1 MTPIS
6 STQTSR
12 DLSPEGQAAAAW
24 FRQLARTLRVFR
36 LYSSGN
42 PTAANAQESAASA
55 LAGLLATCGG
65 WQLRF
70 SATEI
75 FLDDESVVRV
85 ASMGQGAERVSSVTD
100 HLPFLFYR
108 DGIRRLTI
116 TAGATRSEVDTFIQI
131 LRDASCGIGTQD
143 DLVTL
148 LWQANLSHIRI
159 EAVPLEQTIYLSS
172 QAGGSGQGDAPEKR
186 GQVFAW
192 SPAGA
197 EIHTDLG
204 QAAGVQGLHRDTFD
218 DWNLPGEAA
227 DVPAAFARIEAQAEA
242 ARPGFLAAWDR
253 ENSAAWIDQ
262 APVFLRGLHTLDGS
276 EDMRRALG
284 RLTVTW
290 LTSAL
295 QHMAWDEAQLALEL
309 LNELDRDRELVGD
322 ELTAAL
328 AGLDTEA
335 IAERFDE
342 GESSDQAHF
351 AAFTVALGTPAV
363 GLCVDIL
370 SRADK
375 ARARAAVVTALCYL
389 CADDPQLLAPWF
401 ADSRWQL
408 VRNLVFVLG
417 HIGGPAVVP
426 LLRAVACHPE
436 PRVRRQ
442 IVHALGSVPPEERIP
457 LLLEQLSARDPQLLA
472 AALNMLTR
480 EKDPRVARAIL
491 TLIESPDF
499 ESRDEDNQR
508 TLFGALGDIAGDPA
522 VPALEALLHQ
532 GGWFARR
539 TFQRVATART
549 LRQIGTP
556 EAMSAL
562 EAGLS
567 ARSEAVRAACLEA
580 LGSRSRKP

>member
-1 MTPIS
+1 MTSIS

-12 DLSPEGQAAAAW
+12 DLSPEAQAAAAW

-36 LYSSGN
+36 LYSGNN
-42 PTAANAQESAASA
+42 PTVLSAQETAAAA
-55 LAGLLATCGG
+55 LAGLIASHGG

-85 ASMGQGAERVSSVTD
+85 APLTHGAEPVKSVTD

-116 TAGATRSEVDTFIQI
+116 AAGAPRREVDAFIQI
-131 LRDASCGIGTQD
+131 LRDTTCGTNQQD

-148 LWQANLSHIRI
+148 LWQANLSHIQI

-172 QAGGSGQGDAPEKR
+172 QAGDGPGDAREKR

-192 SPAGA
+192 SPTGA

-218 DWNLPGEAA
+218 DWALPEETV
-227 DVPAAFARIEAQAEA
+227 DVPEAFAQLGAQAEA

-253 ENSAAWIDQ
+253 ENSAGWIDQ
-262 APVFLRGLHTLDGS
+262 APVVLRGLHSLDGS

-284 RLTVTW
+284 RSIITW
-290 LTSAL
+290 LASAL
-295 QHMAWDEAQLALEL
+295 QRMAWGEARRALEL
-309 LNELDRDRELVGD
+309 LDEIDRDRELIGD

-328 AGLDTEA
+328 TGLDTEA
-335 IAERFDE
+335 IADRFDE
-342 GESSDQAHF
+342 GEASDQGHF
-351 AAFTVALGTPAV
+351 AAFTVALGAPAI

-370 SRADK
+370 ARAGK

-389 CADDPQLLAPWF
+389 CADDPQLLAPWM

-417 HIGGPAVVP
+417 HVGGPAVVP
-426 LLRAVACHPE
+426 LLRVVARHPE

-442 IVHALGSVPPEERIP
+442 LVQALGSVSPDERIP
-457 LLLEQLSARDPQLLA
+457 LLIEQLDARDPQLLA
-472 AALNMLTR
+472 GALHMLTR
-480 EKDPRVARAIL
+480 ERNPRVARAIL
-491 TLIESPDF
+491 ALIESPDF

-508 TLFGALGDIAGDPA
+508 TLFGALADVAGDPA

-539 TFQRVATART
+539 TFQRVAAART

-556 EAMSAL
+556 DAMTAL
-562 EAGLS
+562 EAGVR
-567 ARSEAVRAACLEA
+567 ARSEAVRAVCLEA
-580 LGSRSRKP
+580 LGARSRP

>member
-1 MTPIS
+1 MTSIS

-12 DLSPEGQAAAAW
+12 DLSPEAQAAAAW

-36 LYSSGN
+36 LYSGSN
-42 PTAANAQESAASA
+42 LTALSAQEAAASA
-55 LAGLLATCGG
+55 LAGLLATHGG

-75 FLDDESVVRV
+75 FLGDESVVHV
-85 ASMGQGAERVSSVTD
+85 APMSQGAERVSSVTD

-116 TAGATRSEVDTFIQI
+116 APGAPRGEVDTLIQI
-131 LRDASCGIGTQD
+131 LRDVSCGTGSQD

-172 QAGGSGQGDAPEKR
+172 QAGSGPGGAREKR

-192 SPAGA
+192 SPAGT
-197 EIHTDLG
+197 EIRTDLG

-218 DWNLPGEAA
+218 DWTLPEEAV
-227 DVPAAFARIEAQAEA
+227 DVPEAFARLGPLAEA
-242 ARPGFLAAWDR
+242 ARPGFLAAWER
-253 ENSAAWIDQ
+253 ENSTAWIEQ
-262 APVFLRGLHTLDGS
+262 APILLHGLYALDGS

-284 RLTVTW
+284 RSTITW
-290 LTSAL
+290 LAAAL
-295 QHMAWDEAQLALEL
+295 QHMAWDEARRALEL
-309 LNELDRDRELVGD
+309 LNELDQDRELVGD
-322 ELTAAL
+322 ELAAAL
-328 AGLDTEA
+328 AGLDTGA

-342 GESSDQAHF
+342 GEAANQSHF
-351 AAFTVALGTPAV
+351 AGFTVALGAPAI

-370 SRADK
+370 ARADK

-389 CADDPQLLAPWF
+389 CADDPQLLAPWL
-401 ADSRWQL
+401 ADSRWHL

-417 HIGGPAVVP
+417 HIGGPAIVP
-426 LLRAVACHPE
+426 LLRVVARHPE

-442 IVHALGSVPPEERIP
+442 LVQALGAVPPEDRIP
-457 LLLEQLSARDPQLLA
+457 LLLEQLDARDPQLLA
-472 AALNMLTR
+472 TALNMLTR
-480 EKDPRVARAIL
+480 EKNPRVARAIL
-491 TLIESPDF
+491 ALIESPTF

-508 TLFGALGDIAGDPA
+508 TLFSALGDIADDFT
-522 VPALEALLHQ
+522 VPALERLLHQ
-532 GGWFARR
+532 GGWFTRR
-539 TFQRVATART
+539 TFQRVAAART

-556 EAMSAL
+556 NAMSAL
-562 EAGLS
+562 EAGAS

-580 LGSRSRKP
+580 LGARSRP

>member
-1 MTPIS
+1 MTSVS

-12 DLSPEGQAAAAW
+12 DLSPEAQAAAAW

-36 LYSSGN
+36 LYNGNN
-42 PTAANAQESAASA
+42 PTVVSAQETAASA
-55 LAGLLATCGG
+55 LAGLLASHGG

-75 FLDDESVVRV
+75 FLDDESIVRV
-85 ASMGQGAERVSSVTD
+85 ASQTPGAERVSSVTD
-100 HLPFLFYR
+100 QLPFLFYH

-116 TAGATRSEVDTFIQI
+116 SAGAPRGEVDTFIQI
-131 LRDASCGIGTQD
+131 LRDASCGTHSQD

-148 LWQANLSHIRI
+148 LWQANLSHIQI

-172 QAGGSGQGDAPEKR
+172 QAGGGQGDAREKR

-218 DWNLPGEAA
+218 DWALPEAAA
-227 DVPAAFARIEAQAEA
+227 DVPEAFARLGPLAEA
-242 ARPGFLAAWDR
+242 ARPGFLAAWDL
-253 ENSAAWIDQ
+253 ESSTGWIDQ
-262 APVFLRGLHTLDGS
+262 APVLLRGLYALDGS

-284 RLTVTW
+284 RSIITW
-290 LTSAL
+290 LASAL
-295 QHMAWDEAQLALEL
+295 QRMAWDEAQRALEL
-309 LNELDRDRELVGD
+309 LDELDRDRELIGD

-328 AGLDTEA
+328 TGLDTEA
-335 IAERFDE
+335 IADRFDE
-342 GESSDQAHF
+342 GEASDQGHF
-351 AAFTVALGTPAV
+351 AAFTVALGAPAI

-370 SRADK
+370 ARAKK
-375 ARARAAVVTALCYL
+375 ARARAAAVTALCYL
-389 CADDPQLLAPWF
+389 CADDPQLLAPWLT
-401 ADSRWQL
+401 DPHWHL

-426 LLRAVACHPE
+426 LLRAVTRHPE

-442 IVHALGSVPPEERIP
+442 LVQALGSVPPEDRNS
-457 LLLEQLSARDPQLLA
+457 LLIEQLDARDPQLLA

-480 EKDPRVARAIL
+480 EQNPRVARAL
-491 TLIESPDF
+491 LALIESPDF

-539 TFQRVATART
+539 TFLRVATART

-556 EAMSAL
+556 DAMAAL
-562 EAGLS
+562 EAGVS

-580 LGSRSRKP
+580 LGARSRP

>member
-12 DLSPEGQAAAAW
+12 DLSPEAQAAAAW
-24 FRQLARTLRVFR
+24 FRQLARALRVFR
-36 LYSSGN
+36 LYSGSSL
-42 PTAANAQESAASA
+42 TAQNAQETTASA
-55 LAGLLATCGG
+55 LSGLLAVQGC

-75 FLDDESVVRV
+75 FLNDESVVRV
-85 ASMGQGAERVSSVTD
+85 APLTQGAERVSSVTD

-116 TAGATRSEVDTFIQI
+116 AAGAARSEVDTLIQI
-131 LRDASCGIGTQD
+131 LRDATCGTNQQD

-148 LWQANLSHIRI
+148 LWQANISHIQI

-172 QAGGSGQGDAPEKR
+172 QAGDGHGDAREKR

-192 SPAGA
+192 SPTGT

-218 DWNLPGEAA
+218 DWALPEETV
-227 DVPAAFARIEAQAEA
+227 DVPEAFARLGALAEA

-253 ENSAAWIDQ
+253 ENSTAWIEQ
-262 APVFLRGLHTLDGS
+262 APVFLRGLSTLDGS

-284 RLTVTW
+284 RLTITW
-290 LTSAL
+290 LASAL
-295 QHMAWDEAQLALEL
+295 QHMAWDEAQSALGL
-309 LNELDRDRELVGD
+309 LNEIDPDCELVGD
-322 ELTAAL
+322 ELAVAL

-335 IAERFDE
+335 IADRFDE
-342 GESSDQAHF
+342 GEASDQSRF
-351 AAFTVALGTPAV
+351 TAFTVALGAPAI

-370 SRADK
+370 ARADK

-389 CADDPQLLAPWF
+389 CAEDPQLLAPWL
-401 ADSRWQL
+401 ADSRWHL
-408 VRNLVFVLG
+408 VRNLIFVFG
-417 HIGGPAVVP
+417 HIGGPAIVP
-426 LLRAVACHPE
+426 LLRAVARHPE

-442 IVHALGSVPPEERIP
+442 LVQALGAVPLEDRIP
-457 LLLEQLSARDPQLLA
+457 LLLEQLDARDPQLLA
-472 AALNMLTR
+472 AALHMLTR
-480 EKDPRVARAIL
+480 EKNPRIARAIL
-491 TLIESPDF
+491 VLIESPDF

-508 TLFGALGDIAGDPA
+508 TLFNALADIAGDSA
-522 VPALEALLHQ
+522 VPALEALLYQ

-539 TFQRVATART
+539 TFQRVAAART

-556 EAMSAL
+556 DAMATL
-562 EAGLS
+562 EAGVS
-567 ARSEAVRAACLEA
+567 ARSEAVRTACLEA
-580 LGSRSRKP
+580 LGARSRP

>member
-1 MTPIS
+1 MTSIS
-6 STQTSR
+6 SMQTSR
-12 DLSPEGQAAAAW
+12 DLSPEAQASAAW
-24 FRQLARTLRVFR
+24 FRLLARTLRVFR
-36 LYSSGN
+36 LYSGN
-42 PTAANAQESAASA
+42 NLTALNAQETAASA
-55 LAGLLATCGG
+55 LAELLAVHGG

-70 SATEI
+70 SSTEI
-75 FLDDESVVRV
+75 FLDDESVVHV
-85 ASMGQGAERVSSVTD
+85 TPQTPGAERASNVTD

-116 TAGATRSEVDTFIQI
+116 EAGVPRREVDTFIQI
-131 LRDASCGIGTQD
+131 LRDASGGTGSQD

-148 LWQANLSHIRI
+148 LWQANLSHIQI

-172 QAGGSGQGDAPEKR
+172 QAGGGPGGAHEQR

-192 SPAGA
+192 SPAGT

-218 DWNLPGEAA
+218 DWALPEEAVN
-227 DVPAAFARIEAQAEA
+227 VPEAFARLGAQAEA
-242 ARPGFLAAWDR
+242 ARPGFLAAWDL
-253 ENSAAWIDQ
+253 ENSTGWIEQ
-262 APVFLRGLHTLDGS
+262 APVFFRGLYALDGS

-284 RLTVTW
+284 RSIITW
-290 LTSAL
+290 LASAL
-295 QHMAWDEAQLALEL
+295 QRMAWDEAQRALEL
-309 LNELDRDRELVGD
+309 INELDRDRALVGE
-322 ELTAAL
+322 ELAAAL

-335 IAERFDE
+335 IADRFDA
-342 GESSDQAHF
+342 GEASDQGRF
-351 AAFTVALGTPAV
+351 AAFTVALGAPAI

-370 SRADK
+370 ARADK
-375 ARARAAVVTALCYL
+375 ARVRAAAVTALCYL
-389 CADDPQLLAPWF
+389 CADDPQLLAPWMG
-401 ADSRWQL
+401 DSRWQL

-426 LLRAVACHPE
+426 MLRAVARHPE

-442 IVHALGSVPPEERIP
+442 LVQALGSVPPEARNP
-457 LLLEQLSARDPQLLA
+457 LLLEQLSTRDTQLLA

-480 EKDPRVARAIL
+480 EKNPRVARAIL
-491 TLIESPDF
+491 AFIESPDF

-522 VPALEALLHQ
+522 VPALEALLHK
-532 GGWFARR
+532 GGWFARN
-539 TFQRVATART
+539 TFRRVAAART

-556 EAMSAL
+556 DAMAAL
-562 EAGLS
+562 EAGVS

-580 LGSRSRKP
+580 LGTRSRP

>member
-12 DLSPEGQAAAAW
+12 DLSPEAQAAAAW
-24 FRQLARTLRVFR
+24 FRQLARALRVFR
-36 LYSSGN
+36 LYSGTN
-42 PTAANAQESAASA
+42 LTALNAQEAAASA
-55 LAGLLATCGG
+55 LAGLLATHGG

-75 FLDDESVVRV
+75 FLEDESVVHM
-85 ASMGQGAERVSSVTD
+85 APMSHGAERVSSVTD

-116 TAGATRSEVDTFIQI
+116 AAGASRSEVDTLIQI
-131 LRDASCGIGTQD
+131 LRDASCGTGSQD

-148 LWQANLSHIRI
+148 LWQANLSHVRI

-172 QAGGSGQGDAPEKR
+172 QAGGGERGAREKR

-192 SPAGA
+192 SPAGT

-218 DWNLPGEAA
+218 DWVLPEEAV
-227 DVPAAFARIEAQAEA
+227 DVPEAFARLGPLAEV

-253 ENSAAWIDQ
+253 ENSTAWIEQ
-262 APVFLRGLHTLDGS
+262 APVFLRGLHALDDS

-284 RLTVTW
+284 CSTITW
-290 LTSAL
+290 LVAAL
-295 QHMAWDEAQLALEL
+295 QHMAWDEARSALEL
-309 LNELDRDRELVGD
+309 LNELDRDRELIGD

-328 AGLDTEA
+328 AGLDTGA

-342 GESSDQAHF
+342 GEAEDQSHF
-351 AAFTVALGTPAV
+351 AGFAVALGAPAI

-370 SRADK
+370 ARADK

-389 CADDPQLLAPWF
+389 CADDPQLLAPWL
-401 ADSRWQL
+401 ADSQWHL
-408 VRNLVFVLG
+408 VRNVVFVLG
-417 HIGGPAVVP
+417 HIGGPAIVP
-426 LLRAVACHPE
+426 LLRAVARHPE

-442 IVHALGSVPPEERIP
+442 LVQALGAVPSGERIP
-457 LLLEQLSARDPQLLA
+457 LLLEQLDARDPQLLA

-480 EKDPRVARAIL
+480 EKSPRVARAIL
-491 TLIESPDF
+491 ALIESPGF

-508 TLFGALGDIAGDPA
+508 TLFNALGDTADDLT
-522 VPALEALLHQ
+522 VPALETLLHQ

-539 TFQRVATART
+539 TFQRVAAART

-556 EAMSAL
+556 DAMSAL
-562 EAGLS
+562 EAGVS

-580 LGSRSRKP
+580 LSARGRP

>member
-12 DLSPEGQAAAAW
+12 DLSPEAQAAAAW
-24 FRQLARTLRVFR
+24 FRQLARALRVFR
-36 LYSSGN
+36 LYSGSN
-42 PTAANAQESAASA
+42 LTALTAQESAASA
-55 LAGLLATCGG
+55 LAGLLATHGG

-75 FLDDESVVRV
+75 FLNDESVVHV
-85 ASMGQGAERVSSVTD
+85 APLTQNAERVSSVTD

-116 TAGATRSEVDTFIQI
+116 AGGASRGEVDTLIQI
-131 LRDASCGIGTQD
+131 LRDASCGIGSQD

-148 LWQANLSHIRI
+148 LWQANLSHIQI

-172 QAGGSGQGDAPEKR
+172 QAGSGQGGTQEKR

-192 SPAGA
+192 SPTGT

-218 DWNLPGEAA
+218 DWALPEETV
-227 DVPAAFARIEAQAEA
+227 DVPEAFARLGAQAEA

-253 ENSAAWIDQ
+253 ENSTGWIEQ
-262 APVFLRGLHTLDGS
+262 APVFLRGLYTLDSS

-284 RLTVTW
+284 RLTITW
-290 LTSAL
+290 LASAL
-295 QHMAWDEAQLALEL
+295 QRMVWDEAQRALEL
-309 LNELDRDRELVGD
+309 LDEFDRDRELVGD
-322 ELTAAL
+322 ELAAAL

-335 IAERFDE
+335 IADRFDD
-342 GESSDQAHF
+342 GEASDQSRF
-351 AAFTVALGTPAV
+351 AAFTVALGAPAV

-370 SRADK
+370 AHADK
-375 ARARAAVVTALCYL
+375 ARARAAAVTALCYL
-389 CADDPQLLAPWF
+389 CADDPQLLAPWL
-401 ADSRWQL
+401 ADSRWHL
-408 VRNLVFVLG
+408 VRNLVFVFG
-417 HIGGPAVVP
+417 HIGGPAIVP
-426 LLRAVACHPE
+426 LLRAVAHHPE

-442 IVHALGSVPPEERIP
+442 LVQALASVPLEDRVP
-457 LLLEQLSARDPQLLA
+457 LLLEQLDAHDPQLLA
-472 AALNMLTR
+472 TALNMLTR
-480 EKDPRVARAIL
+480 EKNPRVARAIL
-491 TLIESPDF
+491 ALIESPDF

-508 TLFGALGDIAGDPA
+508 TLFNALGDIAGDSA

-539 TFQRVATART
+539 TFQRVAAART

-556 EAMSAL
+556 EAMTAL
-562 EAGLS
+562 EAGVS

-580 LGSRSRKP
+580 LGARSRP

>member
-1 MTPIS
+1 MTSVS

-12 DLSPEGQAAAAW
+12 DLSPEAQAAAAW

-36 LYSSGN
+36 LYNGNN
-42 PTAANAQESAASA
+42 PTVLSAQETAASA
-55 LAGLLATCGG
+55 LAGLLASHGG

-75 FLDDESVVRV
+75 LLDDESIVRM
-85 ASMGQGAERVSSVTD
+85 ASQMQGAERVSNVTD

-116 TAGATRSEVDTFIQI
+116 SAGASRSEVDAFIQI
-131 LRDASCGIGTQD
+131 LRDATCGTNQQD

-148 LWQANLSHIRI
+148 LWQANLSHIQI

-172 QAGGSGQGDAPEKR
+172 QAGGGPGDPREKR

-192 SPAGA
+192 SPTGT

-218 DWNLPGEAA
+218 DWALPAEAA
-227 DVPAAFARIEAQAEA
+227 NVPEAFARLVPLAEA
-242 ARPGFLAAWDR
+242 ARPGFLVDWDR
-253 ENSAAWIDQ
+253 EFSTAWIDQ
-262 APVFLRGLHTLDGS
+262 APVLLRGLYALDGS

-284 RLTVTW
+284 RSIITW
-290 LTSAL
+290 LASAL
-295 QHMAWDEAQLALEL
+295 QHMAWDEAQRALEL
-309 LNELDRDRELVGD
+309 LNELDRDRESIGE

-328 AGLDTEA
+328 AGLDTAA
-335 IAERFDE
+335 IADRFDE
-342 GESSDQAHF
+342 GEASDQGHF
-351 AAFTVALGTPAV
+351 AAFTVALGAPAI

-370 SRADK
+370 ARAGK
-375 ARARAAVVTALCYL
+375 ARARAATVTALCYL
-389 CADDPQLLAPWF
+389 CADDPQLLAPWL
-401 ADSRWQL
+401 ADSRWHL
-408 VRNLVFVLG
+408 VRNIVFVLG
-417 HIGGPAVVP
+417 HIGGPAIVP
-426 LLRAVACHPE
+426 LLRVVTRHPE

-442 IVHALGSVPPEERIP
+442 LVQALGSVPPEDRIP
-457 LLLEQLSARDPQLLA
+457 LLLEQLDARDPQLLA
-472 AALNMLTR
+472 ATLNMLTR
-480 EKDPRVARAIL
+480 EKSPRVARAIL

-499 ESRDEDNQR
+499 ESRDDDNQR

-539 TFQRVATART
+539 TFQRVAAART

-556 EAMSAL
+556 DAMAAL
-562 EAGLS
+562 EAGVN
-567 ARSEAVRAACLEA
+567 ARNEAVRAACLEA
-580 LGSRSRKP
+580 LGSRSRP

>member
-1 MTPIS
+1 MTSIS
-6 STQTSR
+6 SAQTSR
-12 DLSPEGQAAAAW
+12 DLSPEAQAAVAW

-36 LYSSGN
+36 LYSGSN
-42 PTAANAQESAASA
+42 LTALNAQETAAST
-55 LAGLLATCGG
+55 LVGLLTAHSG

-75 FLDDESVVRV
+75 FLGDESVVHV
-85 ASMGQGAERVSSVTD
+85 APLAQGAERVSSVTD

-116 TAGATRSEVDTFIQI
+116 AADAPRCEVDSLIQI
-131 LRDASCGIGTQD
+131 LRDASCGIGSQD

-148 LWQANLSHIRI
+148 LWQANLSHIQI

-172 QAGGSGQGDAPEKR
+172 QAGDGRGGAREKR

-197 EIHTDLG
+197 EIHADLG
-204 QAAGVQGLHRDTFD
+204 HAGGVLGLHRDTFD
-218 DWNLPGEAA
+218 DWVLSEEAV
-227 DVPAAFARIEAQAEA
+227 DVPEAFARLGAQAEA
-242 ARPGFLAAWDR
+242 ARPGFLAAWDV
-253 ENSAAWIDQ
+253 ENSAGWIEQ
-262 APVFLRGLHTLDGS
+262 APVFLRGLYALDDS
-276 EDMRRALG
+276 DDMRRALG
-284 RLTVTW
+284 RSVITW
-290 LTSAL
+290 LASAL
-295 QHMAWDEAQLALEL
+295 QHMAWDEARRALEL

-322 ELTAAL
+322 ELAAAL

-335 IAERFDE
+335 IADRFDE
-342 GESSDQAHF
+342 GEASDQSHF
-351 AAFTVALGTPAV
+351 AAFTVALGAPAI

-370 SRADK
+370 ARADK
-375 ARARAAVVTALCYL
+375 ARARAAAVTALCYL
-389 CADDPQLLAPWF
+389 CADDPQLLAPWL
-401 ADSRWQL
+401 ADSRWPL

-417 HIGGPAVVP
+417 HIGGPTVVP
-426 LLRAVACHPE
+426 LLRAVARHPE

-442 IVHALGSVPPEERIP
+442 LVQALGSVPPEDRKP
-457 LLLEQLSARDPQLLA
+457 LLLEQLDARDPRLLA

-491 TLIESPDF
+491 ALIESPDF
-499 ESRDEDNQR
+499 GSRDEDTQR
-508 TLFGALGDIAGDPA
+508 TLFGALGDIAGDPV

-539 TFQRVATART
+539 TFQRAAAART

-556 EAMSAL
+556 DAMAAL
-562 EAGLS
+562 EAGAS
-567 ARSEAVRAACLEA
+567 ARSEAVRAACLEV
-580 LGSRSRKP
+580 LGARSRP